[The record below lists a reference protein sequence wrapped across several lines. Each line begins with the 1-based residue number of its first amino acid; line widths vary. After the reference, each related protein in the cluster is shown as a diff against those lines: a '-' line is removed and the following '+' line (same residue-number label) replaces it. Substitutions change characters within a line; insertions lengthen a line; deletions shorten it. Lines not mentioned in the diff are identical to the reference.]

1 MSKKIREFIF
11 VTSLSFTLVILINTV
26 FNIFQISTI
35 VTPWDILA
43 VFFVCV
49 VISFFIII
57 GDRIPYIKEHLFLYN
72 YAVVIV
78 IGSGIQTLL
87 IGHVYWDN
95 LMIQIIML
103 TVVFFGVGF
112 GVYGIHCKEAMMI
125 NQKLDET
132 HKRNQK

>member
-43 VFFVCV
+43 VFLVCV

-87 IGHVYWDN
+87 LGHVYWDN

-103 TVVFFGVGF
+103 TVVFFCVGF
-112 GVYGIHCKEAMMI
+112 GVYGIQCK
-125 NQKLDET
+125 
-132 HKRNQK
+132 